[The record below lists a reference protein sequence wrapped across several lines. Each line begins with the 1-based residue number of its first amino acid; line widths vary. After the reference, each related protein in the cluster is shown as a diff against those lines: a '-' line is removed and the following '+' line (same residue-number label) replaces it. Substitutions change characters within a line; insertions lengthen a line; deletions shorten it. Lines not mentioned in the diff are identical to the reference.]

1 LRSCASPGARDRL
14 IAIAMADVLVADS
27 PRNIGPAMTPREKLH
42 RLVDEL
48 SDAEA
53 EAALA
58 QLVRQRELLG
68 QWARA
73 GNTDATEDAWA
84 LANAREAI
92 REERW

>member
-1 LRSCASPGARDRL
+1 
-14 IAIAMADVLVADS
+14 V
-27 PRNIGPAMTPREKLH
+27 TPREKLH
-42 RLVDEL
+42 FLVDEL

-58 QLVRQRELLG
+58 RLVRQRELLR
-68 QWARA
+68 QWTRA
-73 GNTDATEDAWA
+73 DDTDATEDAWA

>member
-1 LRSCASPGARDRL
+1 MRPQR
-14 IAIAMADVLVADS
+14 ADS
-27 PRNIGPAMTPREKLH
+27 RRNIGRAVTPREKLH
-42 RLVDEL
+42 LLVDEL

-58 QLVRQRELLG
+58 RLVRQRELLAHWTG
-68 QWARA
+68 AED
-73 GNTDATEDAWA
+73 TDATEEAWA